1 MISNSR
7 IAKAVM
13 ILRMVFVLTGCA
25 IVGGIIASV
34 SSASANEFYEP
45 HPYAAEPCG
54 RATQDPAGLA
64 PSGGCMRYGGHV
76 RVESGARAVGT
87 TDRSW
92 GAAPAAM
99 RTNRLRLP
107 DDMAHTIMR

>member
-1 MISNSR
+1 
-7 IAKAVM
+7 M

-25 IVGGIIASV
+25 IVGGIIASG
-34 SSASANEFYEP
+34 SSASANELYEP
-45 HPYAAEPCG
+45 HPYRAAEPCA
-54 RATQDPAGLA
+54 RATQEPAGLGS
-64 PSGGCMRYGGHV
+64 SGGCMRYGGHV
-76 RVESGARAVGT
+76 RVESGARTVGT